1 MTDDN
6 MTTSNQKLIAAP
18 PKGEAQPLRVRGHSV
33 GRLEEA
39 GTAPLTSGELQHMSL
54 PTSDGSHPKGLS
66 FLRLR
71 TRQCEKTKVVHMR
84 ENNHGRVG
92 VTHTGVLG
100 DGRAEIR
107 PGCGV
112 GATFTGDPSCSPA
125 DEPSQEQR
133 VRVDQM
139 RVVQHDHDRTLG
151 CEGEHALAHR
161 GEMIEALG
169 LVDQRV
175 NFRVRSAAGIEG
187 GEHLR
192 PRPVGRGAR
201 SRPPGRPGDIHAPGA
216 RGRGHLPR
224 KAGFSNAGGARQD
237 QDVSGPDRRGV
248 ERFGRERE
256 FPTPAYEPVRHSKP
270 CRSHPMTPSGTRGH
284 RVWHALSE

>member
-92 VTHTGVLG
+92 VTHTGGSV
-100 DGRAEIR
+100 DGRASIR

-112 GATFTGDPSCSPA
+112 GVTLTGDPSCS
-125 DEPSQEQR
+125 
-133 VRVDQM
+133 
-139 RVVQHDHDRTLG
+139 
-151 CEGEHALAHR
+151 LA
-161 GEMIEALG
+161 E
-169 LVDQRV
+169 
-175 NFRVRSAAGIEG
+175 
-187 GEHLR
+187 
-192 PRPVGRGAR
+192 VGRGRAAGVTLVGDP
-201 SRPPGRPGDIHAPGA
+201 SRGRLSGRAPG
-216 RGRGHLPR
+216 
-224 KAGFSNAGGARQD
+224 
-237 QDVSGPDRRGV
+237 V
-248 ERFGRERE
+248 
-256 FPTPAYEPVRHSKP
+256 
-270 CRSHPMTPSGTRGH
+270 
-284 RVWHALSE
+284 ALTGDL